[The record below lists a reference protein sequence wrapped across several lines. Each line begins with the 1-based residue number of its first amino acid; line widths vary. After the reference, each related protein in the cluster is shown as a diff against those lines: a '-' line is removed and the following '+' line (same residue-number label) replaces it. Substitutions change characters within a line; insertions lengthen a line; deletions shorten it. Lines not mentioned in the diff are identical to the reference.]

1 MAKFMDSIKING
13 EINLQSPI
21 IQEDSISNA
30 NNFKQLSTPTQN
42 LNAIQQQSIEREVPT
57 HLTIQ
62 VEHRKFCLS
71 LEKLDSVCRK
81 KIMNI
86 FEQKQYSLEELLTL
100 FVTTLRDQSAAEQ
113 ELVNIL
119 SLLESKS

>member
-1 MAKFMDSIKING
+1 MDSIKING